1 MSKNQPRKPAGT
13 PAGGQ
18 WAPMA
23 HEEPE
28 ITLRPVGALRPG
40 DLVDLKGDQFADDG
54 DNAALEYEYSEVL
67 GVEQETPDCV
77 RVDFDFDAVG
87 FPTEHKVP
95 VVGHNPND
103 DSAS

>member
-13 PAGGQ
+13 PVGGQ
-18 WAPMA
+18 WAPTA

-28 ITLRPVGALRPG
+28 VTLLPVKDLRPG
-40 DLVDLKGDQFADDG
+40 DLVDLKGDRFADDD

-77 RVDFDFDAVG
+77 RVDFDFDSVG
-87 FPTEHKVP
+87 FPAKHKLP
-95 VVGHNPND
+95 VIGHNPD
-103 DSAS
+103 IDSAS